1 MPDRLPR
8 KTPARGEPRLI
19 SALRGARLAPDRTWA
34 GRLAVTAA
42 AVLAGWAV
50 LQVALPKST
59 PAGIVV
65 LGVVLGSLNA
75 LLAVGLV
82 LVYRANRVI
91 NFAHGEMGGV
101 AAVFTV
107 LLVFQG
113 FPYFAAVA
121 LGLVAA
127 MLLGAVV
134 ETAFVRR
141 FEHAPRLLLT
151 VVTIALA
158 QVLGFVSLIMPS
170 WFGQRVVPQNF
181 QTPLSGWR
189 FEISPVVF
197 DGNHVLIV
205 AFAVAV
211 VLGLTWLLGRTGFGI
226 AVRASAENGDR
237 AALCG
242 IPTKALSTAV
252 WVLAALLAAS
262 AAILQAPVIGLS
274 TGALIGPGLLL
285 RGLAAAVIGRMES
298 LPVTIA
304 AAVGLGVFE
313 QAVYWAYGRST
324 VVDALLLV
332 VILVGLIAQRRRFSR
347 VDPADASTWQAVGE
361 VRPIPRELRHLPE
374 VRWGRLGV
382 FALVG
387 AIVVL
392 GPASM
397 SVSRQSLSAVVAIW
411 AIAGVSLVVLTGWA
425 GQISLGQFALVGIG
439 AATAGSLT
447 SRAGWDFVLALLAAG
462 AAGLVAALVL
472 GLPALRL
479 RGFFLAV
486 TTLAFAVTTS
496 TYFLRLSWFAPE
508 GVVDRP
514 VLFGRIDLHSELS
527 YYYFCL
533 AVLGLVM
540 AVLRGLRSSRVGRVI
555 VGVRDNPRAAQS
567 YGVNPVVAKLTAF
580 ALSGAIAGIAGG
592 LLVHQQYRL
601 QLVQYDPSQ
610 SLQAFTMAVI
620 GGLGSLPGAV
630 LGAVF
635 VKGSQNLLSGPWTL
649 FGTGFGLIVVLLV
662 LPRGLGSLMFTTRDL
677 LLRRVAQRRGIVVA
691 SLLADR
697 RQDDHRIDDLES
709 DPLGRRMSPDAGSA
723 AMAGVGAAR
732 GETV

>member
-1 MPDRLPR
+1 MADARRLPAVL
-8 KTPARGEPRLI
+8 T
-19 SALRGARLAPDRTWA
+19 GARSRGTRTTVVVL
-34 GRLAVTAA
+34 GAVATWSA
-42 AVLAGWAV
+42 
-50 LQVALPKST
+50 LQVALPKTT
-59 PAGIVV
+59 PAGIVA

-82 LVYRANRVI
+82 LVYRSNRVI

-113 FPYFAAVA
+113 APYFVAVIA
-121 LGLVAA
+121 GLAAA

-141 FEHAPRLLLT
+141 FERAPRLLLT

-181 QTPLSGWR
+181 RTPLSGWR

-197 DGNHVLIV
+197 DGNHLLIV
-205 AFAVAV
+205 AFAVAAV
-211 VLGLTWLLGRTGFGI
+211 TGLTLLLNRTRFGI

-242 IPTKALSTAV
+242 IPTRSLSTLV

-274 TGALIGPGLLL
+274 TGTLIGPGLLL
-285 RGLAAAVIGRMES
+285 RALAAAVIGRMES

-313 QAVYWAYGRST
+313 QAVYWAYGRSS

-332 VILVGLIAQRRRFSR
+332 VILVGLISQRRRFAR
-347 VDPADASTWQAVGE
+347 VDPAEASTWQAVGE
-361 VRPIPRELRHLPE
+361 VRPIPGELRSLPE
-374 VRWGRLGV
+374 VRWGRAGIIVLV
-382 FALVG
+382 AAL
-387 AIVVL
+387 VVL
-392 GPASM
+392 GPAAM
-397 SVSRQSLSAVVAIW
+397 SVSRQSLAAVVAIW

-447 SRAGWDFVLALLAAG
+447 SRAGWDFLVAIG
-462 AAGLVAALVL
+462 AAGVAGMVAALVL

-496 TYFLRLSWFAPE
+496 TYFLRLEWFAP
-508 GVVDRP
+508 GGLVDRP
-514 VLFGRIDLHSELS
+514 LLFGRIDLRSELS
-527 YYYFCL
+527 YYYLCL
-533 AVLGLVM
+533 AVLVLAMV
-540 AVLRGLRSSRVGRVI
+540 ALRGLRASRVGRTI
-555 VGVRDNPRAAQS
+555 VGVRDNERAAQS
-567 YGVNPVVAKLTAF
+567 FGVSPVVAKLTAF
-580 ALSGAIAGIAGG
+580 AVSGAIAGIAGG

-601 QLVQYDPSQ
+601 QLVQYDPAQ

-635 VKGSQNLLSGPWTL
+635 VKGSQNLLNGPWTL

-662 LPRGLGSLMFTTRDL
+662 LPRGLGSLIFTARDA
-677 LLRRVAQRRGIVVA
+677 LLRGVATRRGIVVA

-697 RQDDHRIDDLES
+697 RDD
-709 DPLGRRMSPDAGSA
+709 
-723 AMAGVGAAR
+723 GAAHDDGALAEDSGAPTEDDSAPVTTAGAR
-732 GETV
+732 